1 LDFKDFVKV
10 GNIGITLYCV

>member
-1 LDFKDFVKV
+1 VKV